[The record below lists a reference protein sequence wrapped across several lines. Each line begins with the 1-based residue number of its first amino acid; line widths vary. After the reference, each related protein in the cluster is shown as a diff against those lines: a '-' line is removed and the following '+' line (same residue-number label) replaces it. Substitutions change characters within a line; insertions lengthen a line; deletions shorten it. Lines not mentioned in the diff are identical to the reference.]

1 MQYLLLALVLLTGTA
16 HAQSHLQPA
25 PAFHYCAL
33 LVDDSSFAYPGNL
46 LLDYGQ
52 RAKPEGVQNAELQEA
67 SEKIRKLNS
76 IVAAL
81 NYLSARGWECWN
93 VNTVQTRN
101 SVTNQ
106 LLTETHYLL
115 RRSQ

>member
-1 MQYLLLALVLLTGTA
+1 MHYLLLALVLLTGTA
-16 HAQSHLQPA
+16 HAQSHPA
-25 PAFHYCAL
+25 PAFQYCAL
-33 LVDDSSFAYPGNL
+33 LVDDSAFAYPSNL

-52 RAKPEGVQNAELQEA
+52 RAKPEGVQNAELQDA

-101 SVTNQ
+101 AITNQ
-106 LLTETHYLL
+106 MLTETHYLL

>member
-1 MQYLLLALVLLTGTA
+1 MKYFFLAILLLAGTA
-16 HAQSHLQPA
+16 RAQSRPTTVYQ
-25 PAFHYCAL
+25 YCAL
-33 LVDDSSFAYPGNL
+33 LVDDSSFAYPSNL

-52 RAKPEGVQNAELQEA
+52 RAKPESIQNAELQEA
-67 SEKIRKLNS
+67 SEKIRKMNS

-81 NYLSARGWECWN
+81 NYLSVRGWECWN

-101 SVTNQ
+101 PVNNQ
-106 LLTETHYLL
+106 LLSETHYLL